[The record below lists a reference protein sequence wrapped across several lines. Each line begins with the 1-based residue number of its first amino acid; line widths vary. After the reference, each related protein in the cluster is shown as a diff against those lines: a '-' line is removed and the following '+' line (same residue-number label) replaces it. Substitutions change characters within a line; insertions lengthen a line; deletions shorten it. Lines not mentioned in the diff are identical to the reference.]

1 MHRSLIE
8 NVRKDGILHK
18 LARSR
23 RRSPVKRAF
32 ASLNAQEALHVA
44 IFIEERNAN
53 IYRQFSEMFAE
64 FRDPESL
71 EMASAFWEMSK
82 EERDHGT
89 ALQKRYSDRYG
100 TQACAVTE
108 EEISDFIEVPRL
120 ENGRMFSVDEV
131 KAGRSPREMAL
142 EIAAAAEEGALRF
155 YRGLAETCQD
165 AELRTLYQDFVNFEA
180 NHSGWLDQ
188 KLAQLRQTAGG

>member
-1 MHRSLIE
+1 M
-8 NVRKDGILHK
+8 
-18 LARSR
+18 
-23 RRSPVKRAF
+23 KRAF

-71 EMASAFWEMSK
+71 ELAAAFWEMSN
-82 EERDHGT
+82 EERGHGT
-89 ALQKRYSDRYG
+89 TLQKRYFDRYG
-100 TQACAVTE
+100 THACAVTE
-108 EEISDFIEVPRL
+108 EDISDFIEVPRL
-120 ENGRMFSVDEV
+120 EDGRVFAIDEL
-131 KAGRSPREMAL
+131 KAGRFPKTMAL
-142 EIAAAAEEGALRF
+142 EIAAAAEDSALRF

-165 AELRTLYQDFVNFEA
+165 AELGALYREFVDFEA

-188 KLAQLRQTAGG
+188 KLAQVRQTAGGSPRP